1 MKMVNMSFMSR
12 VVLQASPVVEE
23 DLKKNINTGWQHNL
37 RFLPIRKLKVAQR
50 LRLEYMIKNGDTSY
64 WQEKIYS
71 VEKSLEKVHG
81 QITRL
86 QDQNA
91 QFENFYKK
99 TLVLREGVRHLNVP
113 EGHWSKTLIAN
124 SYLTQAA

>member
-1 MKMVNMSFMSR
+1 
-12 VVLQASPVVEE
+12 VE
-23 DLKKNINTGWQHNL
+23 
-37 RFLPIRKLKVAQR
+37 RIRKFENAQT

-64 WQEKIYS
+64 YRKKDCS

-91 QFENFYKK
+91 QFETFYKK
-99 TLVLREGVRHLNVP
+99 TLALREGVRHLNVP
-113 EGHWSKTLIAN
+113 EVHWSKTLIAN
-124 SYLTQAA
+124 SYLAQAA